1 MNEYLSWLEGLKE
14 VEFPHWEDLP
24 TFDLY
29 MDQVVEYVNE
39 VLAPLNMPA
48 VTSTMINNYVKQKVI
63 LAPVKKKYQTMQ
75 IADILIISLM
85 KPVFSL
91 EEIRAA
97 IDQVTIGD
105 YPKKAYNA
113 FVDALMARLQGPVPV
128 EFDPDNIDLQ
138 LMRDAANVVFH
149 KMEAEKLLAIMRERN
164 PIKEVPTKK

>member
-1 MNEYLSWLEGLKE
+1 MNEYLSWRKGLKE

-39 VLAPLNMPA
+39 VLAPLNMPV

-91 EEIRAA
+91 EEIRSA

-105 YPKKAYNA
+105 
-113 FVDALMARLQGPVPV
+113 
-128 EFDPDNIDLQ
+128 
-138 LMRDAANVVFH
+138 
-149 KMEAEKLLAIMRERN
+149 
-164 PIKEVPTKK
+164 